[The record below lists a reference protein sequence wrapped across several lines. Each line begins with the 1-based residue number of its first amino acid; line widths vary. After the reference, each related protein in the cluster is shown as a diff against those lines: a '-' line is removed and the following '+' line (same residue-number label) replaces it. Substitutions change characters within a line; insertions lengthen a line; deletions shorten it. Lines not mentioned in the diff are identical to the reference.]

1 MLYNAV
7 IIGLGAIA
15 PKHAQGIIDSGNSI
29 VAVCDIDKTKAD
41 VFAQKYNCK
50 AYTDYKQMLDQQS
63 CDVVHICLPHYLHF
77 EAVKY
82 ALGKNL
88 RVFLEKPPAM
98 TQAEFEALISL
109 PENDKITVC
118 FQNRFNSTT
127 ELAQSLIASGE
138 YGALKGV
145 MAVTSW
151 CRTADYYLKSDWRG
165 NLKTEGGG
173 VLINQSIHALDML
186 TFLLGKP
193 ISFNSVMANL
203 DHPETEVEDTVSAA
217 INFKGVRAT
226 FFATNCNAKSP
237 STEYTL
243 YFENATVKYDC
254 KRLVVNQNGKDTELI
269 SVADSDSGK
278 QCWGDSHSL
287 LIKKFYNGIESGENP
302 CTVDSCTNTMT
313 LMFDMYKKYRGE
325 L

>member
-1 MLYNAV
+1 MNYNAV
-7 IIGLGAIA
+7 IIGCGAIA
-15 PKHAQGIIDSGNSI
+15 TKHAAAVIDSGNTI
-29 VAVCDIDKTKAD
+29 VAVCDVDAKKASA
-41 VFAQKYNCK
+41 FAGEYNAK
-50 AYTDYKQMLDQQS
+50 AYTDYKEMLDKEKPHA
-63 CDVVHICLPHYLHF
+63 VHICLPHYLHF
-77 EAVKY
+77 EATKY
-82 ALGKNL
+82 ALSLGM

-98 TQAEFEALISL
+98 TACEYQALALL
-109 PENDKITVC
+109 PDRDKVTVC
-118 FQNRFNSTT
+118 FQNRFNPTT
-127 ELAQSLIASGE
+127 ILAKEIIDSE
-138 YGALKGV
+138 KYGALTGA

-151 CRTADYYLKSDWRG
+151 CRTADYYLKSGWRG

-193 ISFNSVMANL
+193 LSFSSVMANL